1 VEAGVDLIAR
11 GESWFEEQRRA
22 HLSIDVEYR
31 PRGSFVPAT
40 CRATLVVGRWDTID
54 KAGNIV
60 RYETKDF
67 FIPLEDYAADPQR
80 GDRIVVDEG
89 AGEEVYEVTIPEGK
103 PQAWAWADRRQRVRR
118 VHTNRL
124 PAQLAGVATAVFEP
138 GVYVPGVFA

>member
-1 VEAGVDLIAR
+1 VPDLIAQA
-11 GESWFEEQRRA
+11 ESWFEQQRRE
-22 HLSIDVEYR
+22 HLAIDVEYQ
-31 PRGSFVPAT
+31 PRGSFVPVS
-40 CRATLVVGRWDTID
+40 CRATLVVGKWDTID
-54 KAGNIV
+54 KAGNLV

-67 FIPLEDYAADPQR
+67 FIATDDYASDPVR

-89 AGEEVYEVTIPEGK
+89 AGEEVYEVTIPDGK

-124 PAQLAGVATAVFEP
+124 PAQLAGGIVYQS

>member
-1 VEAGVDLIAR
+1 MQDLMAKAEA
-11 GESWFEEQRRA
+11 WFEGQRRT
-22 HLSIDVEYR
+22 HLAIDVEYQ
-31 PRGSFVPAT
+31 PRGTFAPLP

-54 KAGNIV
+54 KAGNLV

-67 FIPLEDYAADPQR
+67 FISADDYAADPAR
-80 GDRIVVDEG
+80 GDRILVDESG
-89 AGEEVYEVTIPEGK
+89 VVEVYEVTIPDGR

-124 PAQLAGVATAVFEP
+124 PAQLAGGIVYQS